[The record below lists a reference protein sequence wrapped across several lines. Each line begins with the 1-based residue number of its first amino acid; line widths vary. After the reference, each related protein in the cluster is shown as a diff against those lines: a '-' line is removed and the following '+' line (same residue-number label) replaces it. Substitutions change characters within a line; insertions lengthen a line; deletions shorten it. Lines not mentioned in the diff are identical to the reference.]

1 MLKLDHVV
9 MPVRDASA
17 SLRFYR
23 GVLGLPLV
31 ATHAGEDWG
40 GYPWLMMIFGLSGQ
54 HELVLVALEGARP
67 PDYRMLPADARHYA
81 LSVEGEVELDGW
93 RERLEEAQVEFWE
106 ERHGARRSIY
116 FADPD
121 GVVIEVT
128 WPPASPRRTED
139 PAAVEAV
146 LKWLA

>member
-31 ATHAGEDWG
+31 ETHAGDNWG

-54 HELVLVALEGARP
+54 HELVLVALEGAGP

-121 GVVIEVT
+121 GVVIEIA
-128 WPPASPRRTED
+128 WPPTSPRRTED